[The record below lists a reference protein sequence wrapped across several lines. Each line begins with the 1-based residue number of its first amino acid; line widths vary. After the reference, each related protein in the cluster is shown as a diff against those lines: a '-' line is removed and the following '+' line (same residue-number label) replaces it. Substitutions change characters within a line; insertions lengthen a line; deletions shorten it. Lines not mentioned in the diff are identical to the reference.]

1 MTARFRQSAD
11 FALCRETK
19 GHFLGINLMT
29 LYKHQ
34 INAIGRARQGNLGIF
49 HEPGCGKTCT
59 ALHIIRHWIAKGC
72 TKILVVCPVS
82 IIESAWLADCAT
94 FTPER
99 DIISVWDT
107 KPAERIRKLQE
118 EHEIYVI
125 NFDQL
130 KILFNEIVKKE
141 FDVLIIDESSKIK
154 SQNSEISKAVLALSG
169 IRCRGSRF
177 VCNRPIPRR
186 YLMTGTPAPNSY
198 QEYWAQAK
206 VITGPGNAVFSDNF
220 YSFRGQYF
228 YSIPLGR
235 VCKKWE
241 FRKDMQQEFMDK
253 LATIAD
259 VVRKQDAVDLPPQTN
274 IIRKVYLSPA
284 EQKAYDTLKND
295 LVLRF
300 GNQQILATSAVVEIM
315 KLRQLTSGFAY
326 TDTSFIQTGT
336 SKLNEL
342 KELLEEIGNQ
352 QVIIWANFRYEIS
365 LLLKE
370 LSSSAALWS
379 GTPDREKTINDFKSG
394 KCQYLIAHPASGAHG
409 LTFTN
414 CSYNVYFSM
423 NYSYE
428 LMEQSINRTH
438 RIGQI
443 KPVTYYYFLADKT
456 IDEAIYIAIGR
467 KQKLSNSIL
476 NYLKSSKEE
485 NTNVKNRIIHSKTDS
500 PVLAKPA
507 VVPAI

>member
-1 MTARFRQSAD
+1 M
-11 FALCRETK
+11 K
-19 GHFLGINLMT
+19 
-29 LYKHQ
+29 LYQHQ
-34 INAIGRARQGNLGIF
+34 INAIGRARKGNLGIF

-59 ALHIIRHWIAKGC
+59 ALHIIRHWVAKGC
-72 TKILVVCPVS
+72 TKILVVCPIS
-82 IIESAWLADCAT
+82 IIESAWLEDCAT

-107 KPAERIRKLQE
+107 KPAERKRKLAE
-118 EHEIYVI
+118 DHEIYVI

-141 FDVLIIDESSKIK
+141 FDVLIIDESSKLK
-154 SQNSEISKAVLALSG
+154 NPNSEISKAVLALSG
-169 IRCRGSRF
+169 IHCRGSRYI
-177 VCNRPIPRR
+177 CGKPIPHR
-186 YLMTGTPAPNSY
+186 YLMSGTPAPNSY

-228 YSIPLGR
+228 YSIPLGP

-241 FRKDMQQEFMDK
+241 FRKEMQQEFMDK
-253 LATIAD
+253 LSTIAD
-259 VVRKQDAVDLPPQTN
+259 VVRKQDAVDLPPQTHL
-274 IIRKVYLSPA
+274 IRKVYLSDA
-284 EQKAYDTLKND
+284 EQKAYDTLKKE

-300 GNQQILATSAVVEIM
+300 GDQQILASNALTEIA

-326 TDTSFIQTGT
+326 TDNGFIQTGT

-342 KELLEEIGNQ
+342 KELLEEIGDN
-352 QVIIWANFRYEIS
+352 QVIIWANFQYEIS

-370 LSSSAALWS
+370 LPGSAALWS
-379 GTPDREKTINDFKSG
+379 QTPDCPQVINDFKSD
-394 KCQYLIAHPASGAHG
+394 KFKYLIAHPASSAHG

-414 CSYNVYFSM
+414 CCYSVYFSM

-438 RIGQI
+438 RIGQT
-443 KPVTYYYFLADKT
+443 KPVTYYYLLVPES
-456 IDEAIYIAIGR
+456 IDEAIYRAVHK

-485 NTNVKNRIIHSKTDS
+485 NTNVKIGKQYSKTDS

-507 VVPAI
+507 VVSAV